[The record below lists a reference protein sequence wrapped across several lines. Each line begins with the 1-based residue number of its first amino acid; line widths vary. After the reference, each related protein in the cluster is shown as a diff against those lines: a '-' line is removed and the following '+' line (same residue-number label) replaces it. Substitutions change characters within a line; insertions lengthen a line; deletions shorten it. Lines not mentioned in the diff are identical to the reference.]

1 MGMFDT
7 FHVQDNDRT
16 VCVQTNQFACL
27 LDEYRIGDLVDFE
40 PPQTSGITAYIED
53 HRQDYRDDNCPIEWI
68 VLLIVDGCFVDS
80 FVAQSQEEAKT
91 AADVMVKL
99 WSTSERQCEFFK
111 QYASIHYKKRLEFN
125 RALDRALRLLRD
137 YAKYEAA
144 RNEPEK
150 KTQAL
155 WHFMRHDF
163 EKESL
168 DKALAKILIGLP
180 EYKEFIPEVYS
191 AASDSSE

>member
-16 VCVQTNQFACL
+16 LCVQTKQFACL
-27 LDEYRIGDLVDFE
+27 LDDYRIGDLVDFE
-40 PPQTSGITAYIED
+40 PPQPSGITAYIED
-53 HRQDYRDDNCPIEWI
+53 HRQDYRDENCPIEWV

-80 FVAQSQEEAKT
+80 FVAQSQEEAQT

-111 QYASIHYKKRLEFN
+111 RYSSIHYKKRLEFN

-137 YAKYEAA
+137 YAENEATKNDSA
-144 RNEPEK
+144 K
-150 KTQAL
+150 KTDAF
-155 WHFMRHDF
+155 WSFMRHDF
-163 EKESL
+163 KKESL
-168 DKALAKILIGLP
+168 DEALAQILICLP
-180 EYKEFIPEVYS
+180 HYKEFIPEIYS
-191 AASDSSE
+191 AASVDKE